1 MFYSLSFIRHP
12 LTLALCLAT
21 PVFAQTQTSNAVT
34 KTGKLDAVKIE
45 DTAIQEGSTDAGYRV
60 EEISQ
65 VGPWQGRSL
74 VETPYSINVI
84 SADLIKNVQAVNSD
98 QLFRINPTTQL
109 RRSQHENDQTGV
121 NMRGFGV
128 QTFYRDGVPGDQYGH
143 GTTTED
149 VERIEILTG
158 LSGFLYGPGNV
169 GGVVNYVSKR
179 PTAERINQVTI
190 GNSGGSNYYV
200 NGDFGGSIDD
210 DGRFGYRIVAVDQGG
225 ETAIKNQEINKTF
238 FSAAFDWHVTDDLLL
253 QINGSDRDYEVE
265 GAQAY
270 WSLANGVKRP
280 DADDIDTSI
289 SHGQPWTL
297 RNYENRKWGM
307 QLRWNANENIDVRAT
322 WQDNNSVRK
331 ISGATNTIQANGTY
345 NQSISG
351 FYNHANNSMLSEQI
365 DERGQAYADFKFD
378 TGAISHTLTTGVTFS
393 HNIQERFQRNSANIT
408 FNSLNYKQTN
418 YRPVPVTTV
427 MDRGLRGPVSDSKA
441 TTWSIGDDITL
452 NDQWSLLAGVG
463 HSTIDDREITMIF
476 PAAGYKKSATTPTM
490 SLIFKPVS
498 DVTTY
503 ISYIEA
509 LERGGQAAE
518 EYNGVKVSNAGKTFE
533 PLVSEQFEMGAK
545 ANIGGI
551 LLSTAIFQIDKG
563 LQYYDISNPLSP
575 TFVQDG
581 RQVHKGIEVS
591 AFGKATENV
600 SIIGGFTWLDAKI
613 TEQKQT
619 PALEGKKP
627 PVVADTIA
635 KLHVE
640 YQLPAFYNITLSG
653 GVNYTADQFGD
664 NLNTDVLDSYTLL
677 DLGARYHTNL
687 GNNLLTLRL
696 DVNNLTDERYWANAG
711 YLSDPRAVLVSA
723 SLEF

>member
-1 MFYSLSFIRHP
+1 MRYSVLLNIHP
-12 LTLALCLAT
+12 LAFAIMMAT
-21 PVFAQTQTSNAVT
+21 PAIAQTGTSQTF
-34 KTGKLDAVKIE
+34 GKLNAVKIE
-45 DTAIQEGSTDAGYRV
+45 ATHTDDGSTNAGYRV
-60 EEISQ
+60 EEVSQ

-74 VETPYSINVI
+74 QELPYSINVI

-121 NMRGFGV
+121 NMRGFSV

-179 PTAERINQVTI
+179 PTVERINNITI
-190 GNSGGSNYYV
+190 GNSGGKNYYV
-200 NGDFGGSIDD
+200 NGDFGGPIDD
-210 DGRFGYRIVAVDQGG
+210 EGRFGYRIVAVEQGG
-225 ETAIKNQEINKTF
+225 ETAVENQKINKTF
-238 FSAAFDWHVTDDLLL
+238 FSAAFDWRITDNLLL

-270 WSLANGVKRP
+270 WGLATGVKRP

-297 RNYENRKWGM
+297 RDYENQKWGV
-307 QLRWNANENIDVRAT
+307 QLRWDASENIAVRAN

-331 ISGATNTIQANGTY
+331 ISGATNTIQLNGTY

-351 FYNHANNSMLSEQI
+351 FYNDANNSMLSEQI
-365 DERGQAYADFKFD
+365 DERGQAYADVSFT
-378 TGAISHTLTTGVTFS
+378 TGEIKHKLTTGVTFS
-393 HNIQERFQRNSANIT
+393 HNIQERFQRNSANI
-408 FNSLNYKQTN
+408 NYNGLSFHQTN
-418 YRPVPVTTV
+418 YRDRPVTAA
-427 MDRGLRGPVSDSKA
+427 MDRGLRGPVSDSEA
-441 TTWSIGDDITL
+441 TTWSIGDDIMF

-476 PAAGYKKSATTPTM
+476 PSAGYKKSATSPTV
-490 SLIFKPVS
+490 SLLYKPIET
-498 DVTTY
+498 VTTY
-503 ISYIEA
+503 VSYIEA
-509 LERGGQAAE
+509 LERGGQASE
-518 EYNGVKVSNAGKTFE
+518 EYNGAKVSNAGKIFE
-533 PLVSEQFEMGAK
+533 PLMSEQFEIGAK
-545 ANIGGI
+545 ASIGGI

-563 LQYYDISNPLSP
+563 LQYYDISNPLAP

-581 RQVHKGIEVS
+581 RQVHKGVEIS
-591 AFGKATENV
+591 AFGKATENL

-619 PALEGKKP
+619 PALEGKNP
-627 PVVADTIA
+627 PSVADTIA
-635 KLHVE
+635 KLHIE
-640 YQLPAFYNITLSG
+640 YQLPAFSALTLSG
-653 GVNYTADQFGD
+653 GVNYTSDQFGD
-664 NLNTDVLDSYTLL
+664 NMNTDILDSYTLL
-677 DLGARYHTNL
+677 DIGARYTMDI

-711 YLSDPRAVLVSA
+711 YLSDPRAVLFSA